1 MQDTEPQASYLLWID
16 RAANVIEALAVALV
30 LAFIIVA
37 TLSWLR
43 NAARKRAF
51 VIEDYSRYRNRLGRA
66 LLLGLEILVAADIV
80 RTVALRPTL
89 ASVASLGM
97 LVVIR
102 TFLSWSIVVE
112 VEGRWP
118 WQAGRAPEAEDKRV

>member
-1 MQDTEPQASYLLWID
+1 MQEAQESYLLWID
-16 RAANVIEALAVALV
+16 RAANVIEGLAVALI

-37 TLSWLR
+37 TLSWLSS
-43 NAARKRAF
+43 AARKRAF

-89 ASVASLGM
+89 ASVAALGM
-97 LVVIR
+97 LVAIR

-118 WQAGRAPEAEDKRV
+118 WQAGRTPEAGQKDV

>member
-1 MQDTEPQASYLLWID
+1 MQETQESYLLWID
-16 RAANVIEALAVALV
+16 RAANVIEGLAVALI

-43 NAARKRAF
+43 SAARKRAF

-89 ASVASLGM
+89 ASVAALGM
-97 LVVIR
+97 LVAIR

-118 WQAGRAPEAEDKRV
+118 WQAGRTPEAGQKDV